1 MEIKTPKQ
9 ALIQALVLAVTAPND
24 DKRFECQDIAAYF
37 IDELDEATVNDA
49 YAMAEAMIKT
59 LQTTN

>member
-9 ALIQALVLAVTAPND
+9 ALIQALVLAATASND
-24 DKRFECQDIAAYF
+24 DERFECQDIAAYF

-49 YAMAEAMIKT
+49 YTMAEAMLET

>member
-24 DKRFECQDIAAYF
+24 DERFECQDIAAYF

-49 YAMAEAMIKT
+49 YEMAEIMIET
-59 LQTTN
+59 LQTIN

>member
-1 MEIKTPKQ
+1 MVIKTPKQ
-9 ALIQALVLAVTAPND
+9 ALIQALVLAATASND
-24 DKRFECQDIAAYF
+24 DERFECQDIAAYF

-49 YAMAEAMIKT
+49 YAMAEAMLET

>member
-24 DKRFECQDIAAYF
+24 EKRFECQDIAAYF
-37 IDELDEATVNDA
+37 IDELDEATINDA
-49 YAMAEAMIKT
+49 YEMAEAMIET
-59 LQTTN
+59 LQTTI

>member
-9 ALIQALVLAVTAPND
+9 ALIQALVLAVTATND
-24 DKRFECQDIAAYF
+24 DERFECQDIAAYF

-49 YAMAEAMIKT
+49 YEMAVIMIET